1 VGAVCELV
9 VTYAESYLSTNA
21 TEQEITNALDRV
33 CNVAPAYLAAQCTNL
48 VATYLTWII
57 TQIVNG
63 ENGGTSL
70 HLWHHSHAPH

>member
-1 VGAVCELV
+1 MCELV

-21 TEQEITNALDRV
+21 TQQEITNALDRV

-57 TQIVNG
+57 AQIVNG
-63 ENGGTSL
+63 ENGGTSPPPL
-70 HLWHHSHAPH
+70 AHTRTHTHMH